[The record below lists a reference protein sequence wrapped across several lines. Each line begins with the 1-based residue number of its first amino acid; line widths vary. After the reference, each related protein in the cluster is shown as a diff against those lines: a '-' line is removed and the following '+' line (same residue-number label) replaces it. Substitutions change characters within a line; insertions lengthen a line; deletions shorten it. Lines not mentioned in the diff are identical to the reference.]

1 MNKENLQ
8 SFLIISGLFLLFAI
22 LYGFITDYQKTECL
36 KEGGKWISGFYGGT
50 YARLCLPK

>member
-22 LYGFITDYQKTECL
+22 LYRFITDYQKTECL

-50 YARLCLPK
+50 YAHLCLPK

>member
-22 LYGFITDYQKTECL
+22 LYGFITDHQKTECL

-50 YARLCLPK
+50 YAHLCLPK

>member
-1 MNKENLQ
+1 MTKENLQ
-8 SFLIISGLFLLFAI
+8 SFLIISGLFLLFTI

-50 YARLCLPK
+50 YAHSCLPK